1 MECMYVLYNKHW
13 CVCRESGGVSVGAC
27 VGACVGV
34 HVRMRSI
41 RKYIGENWLEMG
53 RVRVWKWVMCEME
66 VPNRPAMI
74 A

>member
-13 CVCRESGGVSVGAC
+13 CVCRESVGVSVGVC
-27 VGACVGV
+27 
-34 HVRMRSI
+34 VRMRNV